1 MQENKT
7 PAFDIDRTDLYN
19 GKFDERTRTRL
30 TQILNLGMSEVSIA
44 EFGAKGIMSGLY
56 IERVWSYSDEEFSD
70 YLQWAKSLIDEKQ
83 ESIEHEDSQFGTDCE
98 CGGKMKLA
106 PSGIVYQCG
115 CGSLCYTS
123 S

>member
-1 MQENKT
+1 MQANKT
-7 PAFDIDRTDLYN
+7 PAFDISRPDLYN

-56 IERVWSYSDEEFSD
+56 IERVWSYSDAEFSD
-70 YLQWAKSLIDEKQ
+70 YLQWAKSLIDKEQK
-83 ESIEHEDSQFGTDCE
+83 SIELEDSEFGPDCE

-115 CGSLCYTS
+115 CGSWCYAS